1 MISVNSCPS
10 DSILLTA
17 TSVAEVVDR
26 KTGRFL
32 LVDQEDHGCRLVVVF
47 GTTDMALEC
56 PVVVVVEG
64 ASDGA
69 KVDVLILYV
78 ICKKM

>member
-1 MISVNSCPS
+1 M
-10 DSILLTA
+10 
-17 TSVAEVVDR
+17 AEVVDR

-56 PVVVVVEG
+56 PVVVVVVVVEG
-64 ASDGA
+64 ASGGA
-69 KVDVLILYV
+69 KVDVLMLYV

>member
-1 MISVNSCPS
+1 M
-10 DSILLTA
+10 
-17 TSVAEVVDR
+17 AEVVDR

-47 GTTDMALEC
+47 RTTDMALEC
-56 PVVVVVEG
+56 PVVVVVVEG

-69 KVDVLILYV
+69 KVDVLMLYV

>member
-1 MISVNSCPS
+1 M
-10 DSILLTA
+10 A
-17 TSVAEVVDR
+17 TSVAEVVVDR

-56 PVVVVVEG
+56 PVVAVVVEG
-64 ASDGA
+64 ASDEA
-69 KVDVLILYV
+69 KVDVLMLYV

>member
-1 MISVNSCPS
+1 M
-10 DSILLTA
+10 
-17 TSVAEVVDR
+17 AEVVDR

-47 GTTDMALEC
+47 GTTDMAEC
-56 PVVVVVEG
+56 PAVVVVEG

-69 KVDVLILYV
+69 KVDVLMLYV

>member
-1 MISVNSCPS
+1 M
-10 DSILLTA
+10 A
-17 TSVAEVVDR
+17 TSVAEVVVDR

-47 GTTDMALEC
+47 GTIDMALEC
-56 PVVVVVEG
+56 PLVVVEG

-69 KVDVLILYV
+69 KVDVLMLYV

>member
-1 MISVNSCPS
+1 M
-10 DSILLTA
+10 
-17 TSVAEVVDR
+17 AEVVDR

-56 PVVVVVEG
+56 PVVVVVVVEG
-64 ASDGA
+64 ASEGA
-69 KVDVLILYV
+69 KVNVLMLYV
-78 ICKKM
+78 IYARKCDHS